1 VNLNELQKSSPDPDD
16 RRDELVLVGVL
27 PSAVLDYN
35 VAVISASQGGVP
47 GSRVR
52 GLRAIPK
59 SIWALGLVSMFMDL
73 SSEMIHSLL
82 PVFLVSVLGAT
93 ALSVGLIEGV
103 AEATASI
110 TKIFSG
116 ALSDYFGRRKFLTG
130 LGYGLAAVTKPL
142 FPLATSVSWVFVAR
156 FVDRVGK
163 GIRGAPRDALV
174 GDIAPPSLR
183 GACYGLRQ
191 SLDTVGAFAGPL
203 VASALMAM
211 TLEDFRLVFWVAVVP
226 AFLAVGILVFGVEE
240 PAAMPPA
247 RETRLPIRIADV
259 RALQPAYW
267 SIVVVG
273 TIFTFARFSEA
284 FLLLRAQD
292 RGVSIPLVPMVL
304 VVMNVVYSASAY
316 PAGRLSD
323 RMNRRVVLAAGS
335 LVLIVADIALAL
347 GASRLEVFIGVVLW
361 GLHMGLTQGSLAA
374 MVTDTAPA
382 RLRGTAFGLFNLASG
397 IATLIASVLAGW
409 LWTEYGPAATFSA
422 GAGFAAAAF
431 VGLLAIRPQ
440 HQPSPPTATC

>member
-1 VNLNELQKSSPDPDD
+1 
-16 RRDELVLVGVL
+16 
-27 PSAVLDYN
+27 
-35 VAVISASQGGVP
+35 
-47 GSRVR
+47 
-52 GLRAIPK
+52 
-59 SIWALGLVSMFMDL
+59 MFMDL

-103 AEATASI
+103 AEATTSI

-116 ALSDYFGRRKFLTG
+116 TLSDYLGRRKFLTG

-156 FVDRVGK
+156 FVDRIGK

-174 GDIAPPSLR
+174 GDLAPLALR

-203 VASALMAM
+203 IASVLMAV
-211 TLEDFRLVFWVAVVP
+211 TLDNFRLVFWVAVIP
-226 AFLAVGILVFGVEE
+226 AFLAVGILIFGVEE
-240 PAAMPPA
+240 PAATRPA
-247 RETRLPIRIADV
+247 HATRSPIRVADV
-259 RALQPAYW
+259 RVLPPVYW
-267 SIVVVG
+267 SVVVVG
-273 TIFTFARFSEA
+273 TILTFARFSEA

-292 RGVSIPLVPMVL
+292 RGVSIALVPMVL
-304 VVMNVVYSASAY
+304 VVMNVAYAGSAY

-323 RMNRRVVLAAGS
+323 RMDRRLVLSGGS
-335 LVLIVADIALAL
+335 LVLVAGDIVLALAASPL
-347 GASRLEVFIGVVLW
+347 GVFIGVVLW
-361 GLHMGLTQGSLAA
+361 GLHMGLTQGLLAA

-397 IATLIASVLAGW
+397 LATLIASVLAGW
-409 LWTEYGPAATFSA
+409 FWARHGASIAFYA
-422 GAGFAAAAF
+422 GAGFSAAAF
-431 VGLLAIRPQ
+431 VGLLALRF
-440 HQPSPPTATC
+440 HPSSAAVSR